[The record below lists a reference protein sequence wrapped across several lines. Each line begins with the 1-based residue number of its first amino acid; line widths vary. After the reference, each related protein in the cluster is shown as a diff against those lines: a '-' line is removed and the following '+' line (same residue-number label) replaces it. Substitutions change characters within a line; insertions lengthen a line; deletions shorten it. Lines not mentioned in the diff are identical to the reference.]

1 MSIQPIVTDHGFLT
15 GKSGNYIP
23 GRDEYIIRDLLDTAN
38 AHKERCAGLAAPQ
51 IGHHIRAVVARMG
64 NEFVPFINPVIIK
77 HSPGWYYIE
86 EGCLSLEGKRSVKRY
101 HTIMVNYTD
110 AKGNRRT
117 RQFSGP
123 IAQILQHEIDHLN
136 GVLI

>member
-1 MSIQPIVTDHGFLT
+1 MVRGIVNDSAFLSQKSKPFLWGLDNHIIQ
-15 GKSGNYIP
+15 N
-23 GRDEYIIRDLLDTAN
+23 LLDTAE

-51 IGHHIRAVVARMG
+51 IGKLKRAIVVRMG

-77 HSPGWYYIE
+77 HSPGWYYTE

-101 HTIMVNYTD
+101 HTIMVSYTD